1 MTAKRVEDGPGKLV
15 FACSGAADVGQL
27 SDLAA
32 RRLARTGVGRMY
44 CLAGIGGG
52 VPAIIETTRAAGRI
66 LAIDGCPQDC
76 ARKSL
81 EKAGFSDFLHL
92 QLADLGLSK
101 GQSSVNPERVD
112 FVVQKATD
120 LLK

>member
-1 MTAKRVEDGPGKLV
+1 MLPAVKEVHRLRGDHEHGLEPGV
-15 FACSGAADVGQL
+15 
-27 SDLAA
+27 
-32 RRLARTGVGRMY
+32 RPR
-44 CLAGIGGG
+44 IGGG